1 MLGTKIQ
8 MNLQNQSGGLI
19 RGQLSAMVIPDSAGL
34 CPTIFK
40 TDFKSNMQL
49 VSIFF
54 KPLTNDKI
62 K

>member
-19 RGQLSAMVIPDSAGL
+19 RGQLSAMVIPDFAGL

-49 VSIFF
+49 VSILF